1 MLVTAPTMT
10 ATVKLMKMTN
20 TFKVKTVAVMTIL
33 MTASATNMYAC
44 ATKLLRLVLVS
55 THASNHS
62 LGLTYKTVF
71 NYKLRHSDEKFELL

>member
-33 MTASATNMYAC
+33 MTASAKNLYARV
-44 ATKLLRLVLVS
+44 TKLLRLVLVS